1 MTRKGELRKPTPIK
15 NFRAVHRETE
25 TQLVRICENNDG
37 KEELLLEKTED
48 THDLKSELKEVREEL
63 KEKLVEI
70 KQVKQNLDKE
80 FCKLQQFMDILKE
93 MQKNMDEKMETLL
106 NMQKTA
112 NLTQAE
118 QAINKEVSLD
128 KVVPETNY
136 ENRLMCAHR
145 NLCRHWKPTQ
155 LGTGLLIVMATWGC
169 LLLYLYF
176 NPNAIKDA
184 LPTICSRRTY
194 QQLRFILSPLLELH
208 TEGLLPS

>member
-1 MTRKGELRKPTPIK
+1 M
-15 NFRAVHRETE
+15 
-25 TQLVRICENNDG
+25 
-37 KEELLLEKTED
+37 
-48 THDLKSELKEVREEL
+48 
-63 KEKLVEI
+63 VEI
-70 KQVKQNLDKE
+70 KQVKQKLEKE
-80 FCKLQQFMDILKE
+80 FYKLQKFMDILKE

-106 NMQKTA
+106 NMQKNS
-112 NLTQAE
+112 NLTQAD
-118 QAINKEVSLD
+118 QAIDKE
-128 KVVPETNY
+128 KAVPGTNY

-145 NLCRHWKPTQ
+145 NLCRHWKPTP
-155 LGTGLLIVMATWGC
+155 LGTGLLIVVVTWGC